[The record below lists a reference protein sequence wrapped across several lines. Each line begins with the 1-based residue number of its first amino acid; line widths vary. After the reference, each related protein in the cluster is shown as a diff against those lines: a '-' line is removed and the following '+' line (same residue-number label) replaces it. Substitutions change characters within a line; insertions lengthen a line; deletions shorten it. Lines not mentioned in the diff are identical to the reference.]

1 MVPLRLPIGV
11 IEETT
16 AGEPRMR
23 RLLLRR
29 LARSGIFNRPAVS
42 IYKRF
47 FAEEGAREFTEA
59 PTGAVAID
67 ERNALYREVQ
77 RNGGFDPSLGKIFR
91 TVIRP
96 GHVVF
101 DVGAHV
107 GLYTVLFSRLV
118 GESGKVF
125 CFEPVEYNRAR
136 LQRNLQLNACTNVT
150 MLDKG
155 AGEKTGRVKFHR
167 VEPASPNTGVGT
179 ILGSN
184 YFHRHRDLF
193 EETEIDL
200 VTVDEIAESH
210 DVKVDFLK
218 IDVEGYE
225 LHVLKGAQAA
235 LAHATTIVLEFLWS
249 QIPHTGVS
257 AKDYAD
263 YLLKD
268 YECFEIFPLFAGAAC
283 PVYLRPYGFDRPNK
297 GENLLC
303 LPRH

>member
-1 MVPLRLPIGV
+1 
-11 IEETT
+11 
-16 AGEPRMR
+16 MR
-23 RLLLRR
+23 RKLLRR

-47 FAEEGAREFTEA
+47 FAEEGAREYLEDQA
-59 PTGAVAID
+59 GAVAID
-67 ERNALYREVQ
+67 ERNALYPDVQ
-77 RNGGFDPSLGKIFR
+77 SSCGFDPSLGKIFR
-91 TVIRP
+91 TAIRP

-107 GLYTVLFSRLV
+107 GLYTVLFSKLD
-118 GESGKVF
+118 GDSGKVF

-136 LQRNLQLNACTNVT
+136 LQRNLQRNACTNVT
-150 MLDKG
+150 VLDKG

-167 VEPASPNTGVGT
+167 VKPGSPNTAAGT
-179 ILGSN
+179 ILGTN
-184 YFHRHRDLF
+184 YFHQHRDLF

-218 IDVEGYE
+218 IDVESYE
-225 LHVLKGAQAA
+225 LYVLKGAQAV
-235 LAHATTIVLEFLWS
+235 LAHAPTIVLEFIWS

-257 AKDYAD
+257 AEDYAD

-283 PVYLRPYGFDRPNK
+283 PVYLRPYGFDRSNK
-297 GENLLC
+297 GENPLC

>member
-1 MVPLRLPIGV
+1 
-11 IEETT
+11 
-16 AGEPRMR
+16 MR
-23 RLLLRR
+23 RKLLRR

-47 FAEEGAREFTEA
+47 FAAEGARELFEA
-59 PTGAVAID
+59 QAGAVAID
-67 ERNALYREVQ
+67 ERNALYQDVQ
-77 RNGGFDPSLGKIFR
+77 RNSNFDPTLGKVFR
-91 TVIRP
+91 TAIRP

-125 CFEPVEYNRAR
+125 CFEPVGYNRAR

-150 MLDKG
+150 VLDKG

-167 VEPASPNTGVGT
+167 VKPESPNTGVGT

-184 YFHRHRDLF
+184 YFHRHRDLY

-200 VTVDEIAESH
+200 VAVDEIAESH

-225 LHVLKGAQAA
+225 LHVLKGAQAT
-235 LAHATTIVLEFLWS
+235 LAHAPTIVLEFLWS
-249 QIPHTGVS
+249 QLPHTGVS
-257 AKDYAD
+257 AEDYAD

-268 YECFEIFPLFAGAAC
+268 YECFEIFPLFTGAPC
-283 PVYLRPYGFDRPNK
+283 PAYLRPYGFDRRNK

-303 LPRH
+303 RPRH